1 MMPGSEM
8 YIPDYSEE
16 QEEQQELSLEELLL
30 TVQF

>member
-16 QEEQQELSLEELLL
+16 QEETKDLTLEELLE
-30 TVQF
+30 TVPF